1 MSIFSNF
8 YKHKAGYKYSTP
20 VTQNLMLNNGHDV
33 KSLKTN
39 TSSIGCVSAKK
50 VSLFDELS
58 DVELSEKASRAH
70 LNFI

>member
-1 MSIFSNF
+1 
-8 YKHKAGYKYSTP
+8 
-20 VTQNLMLNNGHDV
+20 MLNNGHDV